1 LLTIPETIARELGL
15 PRNSVIAV
23 VDLLDAGNTIPF
35 VARYRKEATGNL
47 DEVQLRQVQMRLDYL
62 RKLAE
67 RRAIVKE
74 EITSQCKLTEELS

>member
-1 LLTIPETIARELGL
+1 LLTIPEIIARELSL
-15 PRNSVIAV
+15 PRISIDAA

-47 DEVQLRQVQMRLDYL
+47 DEVQLRQVQMRLEYL

-67 RRAIVKE
+67 RRESVKE
-74 EITSQCKLTEELS
+74 EIASQGKLT